1 MMANA
6 YRVFSRQGLLR
17 KAGIGALVTCCALA
31 GAFTGAAG
39 AKTAASSKT
48 SKTSTRSRPASAPSS
63 TGPISVTLET
73 GLAWQIALDR
83 EGFSP
88 GLIDGRPGGK
98 TVIATREY
106 QRFMGLPESGMLD
119 DATVS
124 ALGVRP
130 DAAIGN
136 YTVAQDDF
144 AMIGPNPS
152 DWNQKAKL
160 KMLGYDSIESA
171 LAEKFHCT
179 RALLATLNPGVS
191 VAGLKAGDAIRA
203 PAVSAGQIRPAA
215 RVEINL
221 SQKIIRLQDA
231 TGKTV
236 GMFHCSIAAKESKR
250 PSGKASVTVIN
261 PNPVYKFDPKMYPE
275 VKSVKRVLMIPPG
288 PRNPVGLCW
297 TGLSRPGY
305 GMHGTP
311 NPELIGKTGS
321 HGCFRLANWD
331 AIRLSKMV
339 QVGTPVTFLK

>member
-1 MMANA
+1 MMERA
-6 YRVFSRQGLLR
+6 SRILSDRRHGWLR
-17 KAGIGALVTCCALA
+17 GAGVSAILASFALA
-31 GAFTGAAG
+31 GALGGAAL
-39 AKTAASSKT
+39 AKTSASTKTRKTAAAT
-48 SKTSTRSRPASAPSS
+48 SAPAV
-63 TGPISVTLET
+63 GPISVTLDA

-88 GLIDGRPGGK
+88 GVIDGRPGSK
-98 TVIATREY
+98 TVVATREY
-106 QRFMGLPESGMLD
+106 QRFMGLPESGTLD
-119 DATVS
+119 DATTS
-124 ALGVRP
+124 ALGVRA
-130 DAAIGN
+130 DAAIVN
-136 YTVAQDDF
+136 YTVTQDDF
-144 AMIGPNPS
+144 SQVGPNPK

-160 KMLGYDSIESA
+160 KMLGYESIETA

-191 VAGLKAGDAIRA
+191 IAGLKAGDAIRA
-203 PAVSAGQIRPAA
+203 PAVAAGQIRAAA

-231 TGKTV
+231 SGKTV
-236 GMFHCSIAAKESKR
+236 GMFHCSIAAKEAKR
-250 PSGKASVTVIN
+250 PSGSASVTVIN

-339 QVGTPVTFLK
+339 QVGTPVKFLK